1 MEENKK
7 ETLEKKW
14 QGVVV
19 KALTDESFKTNLV
32 TNPIGVMKEHG
43 LTVPEECTVAVETG
57 GRIVIQTPENA
68 SDELKEEVKW
78 WMWRLDMTREF
89 GNDEQKGKDTLFIMT
104 PQEEAE

>member
-32 TNPIGVMKEHG
+32 ADPIGVMKEHG
-43 LTVPEECTVAVETG
+43 LTVPKECTVSVGTG
-57 GRIVIQTPENA
+57 GRIVIQPPENA

-89 GNDEQKGKDTLFIMT
+89 GTDEQKGKDSHFAMT
-104 PQEEAE
+104 PQEEE

>member
-89 GNDEQKGKDTLFIMT
+89 GHDEQKGKDTLFIMT

>member
-32 TNPIGVMKEHG
+32 TNPISVMKEHG

-89 GNDEQKGKDTLFIMT
+89 GHDEQKGKDTLFIMT

>member
-7 ETLEKKW
+7 ETLGKKW
-14 QGVVV
+14 QGIVV

-89 GNDEQKGKDTLFIMT
+89 GHDEQKGKDTLFIMT